1 MTDSNLATLIRG
13 VCHDVGK
20 MKGIEFHLP
29 ATWGMQV
36 PGRWE
41 AGYQDWRPNPL
52 KIKASN
58 GSLMPRSQKR
68 LLSHRH

>member
-1 MTDSNLATLIRG
+1 MTESNLAALIRG

-20 MKGIEFHLP
+20 MEGIEFHLP
-29 ATWGMQV
+29 ATWYASA
-36 PGRWE
+36 WE
-41 AGYQDWRPNPL
+41 MGSRLQDWRPNPL

-58 GSLMPRSQKR
+58 GSLMPKSQKR

>member
-1 MTDSNLATLIRG
+1 MTESNLAALIRG

-20 MKGIEFHLP
+20 MKGIEFHLQP
-29 ATWGMQV
+29 PGMQA

-41 AGYQDWRPNPL
+41 AGYPDWRPNPL

-58 GSLMPRSQKR
+58 GRLMPRSQKR

>member
-1 MTDSNLATLIRG
+1 
-13 VCHDVGK
+13 
-20 MKGIEFHLP
+20 MKGVEFHLP
-29 ATWGMQV
+29 VTRGMEV

-58 GSLMPRSQKR
+58 ARLMPRSQKR
-68 LLSHRH
+68 LLSYRH

>member
-1 MTDSNLATLIRG
+1 MTENSLAALVRG
-13 VCHDVGK
+13 VCHGVGK

-36 PGRWE
+36 PGRLE

-58 GSLMPRSQKR
+58 SSLIPRSQNR